1 MSGKTTGKATTG
13 NYFEDFSIGQRI
25 RHATPRTIHGGDLA
39 LYIGLTGDR
48 RPVSSSTEF
57 ARSLGFSREV
67 VHDLLAFHIV
77 FGKTVADISLNAV
90 ANLGYARVLFS
101 RPVYPGDTL
110 TAESEVIGLRELS
123 DGKRGVVYVTSRG
136 HNQKGQEVLSFHRWV
151 MVEKRDPSRPPGD
164 GRVGHSETGA
174 ATSTGATV
182 PTLPDTVPV
191 EDLPVPAALNLS
203 RFAELRWATG
213 GNHMWEDYQAGERI
227 VHHGGM
233 TLEEADHTM
242 ATRLYQ
248 NNARVHF
255 DAHAQAAT
263 RFGKRL
269 VYGGHVISIAYAL
282 AHGGLENVIRMAAW
296 NGGQHVNP
304 TFAGDT
310 LYAWT
315 DVLEK
320 VPLPGREDLG
330 ALRLRLVA
338 VKNVDP
344 AREAVNLEVE
354 GEGGKK
360 GYDSRVVLVLD
371 WWGLAPRR

>member
-1 MSGKTTGKATTG
+1 MAQHGKAPTG
-13 NYFEDFSIGQRI
+13 NYFEDFRIGQKLQ
-25 RHATPRTIHGGDLA
+25 HPTPRTIHGGDLA
-39 LYIGLTGDR
+39 LYIALTGDR
-48 RPVSSSTEF
+48 RPWSSSTEF
-57 ARSLGFSREV
+57 ARSLGFSRECA
-67 VHDLLAFHIV
+67 HELLAFHIV

-90 ANLGYARVLFS
+90 ANLGYSRVLFQ

-123 DGKRGVVYVTSRG
+123 DGSRGVVYVSSKG

-151 MVEKRDPSRPPGD
+151 MVEKRDPEAPAPTA
-164 GRVGHSETGA
+164 VVPELPA
-174 ATSTGATV
+174 A
-182 PTLPDTVPV
+182 VPV
-191 EDLPVPAALNLS
+191 ADLPVPAALNLS
-203 RFAELRWATG
+203 RFADLRWATG
-213 GNHMWEDYQAGERI
+213 GQHLWDDYAVGERI

-255 DAHAQAAT
+255 DAHAQAGS

-269 VYGGHVISIAYAL
+269 VYGGHVVSVAHAL
-282 AHGGLENVIRMAAW
+282 AHGGLENVVRMAAW
-296 NGGQHVNP
+296 NGGLHVNP

-315 DVLEK
+315 DVLETAA
-320 VPLPGREDLG
+320 LPGRDDLG

-344 AREAVNLEVE
+344 AREDVALEVV

-360 GYDSRVVLVLD
+360 GYDPRVVLVLD
-371 WWGLAPRR
+371 WWGLIPRR

>member
-1 MSGKTTGKATTG
+1 MAQHGKATTG
-13 NYFEDFSIGQRI
+13 NYFEDFSVGQRL

-39 LYIGLTGDR
+39 LYIALTGDR
-48 RPVSSSTEF
+48 RPWSSSTEF
-57 ARSLGFSREV
+57 ARSLGYARECA
-67 VHDLLAFHIV
+67 HELLAFHFV

-90 ANLGYARVLFS
+90 ANLGYSRVLFQ

-123 DGKRGVVYVTSRG
+123 DGTRGVVYVTSRG
-136 HNQKGQEVLSFHRWV
+136 FNQKGQEVLSFHRWV
-151 MVEKRDPSRPPGD
+151 MVEKRDPK
-164 GRVGHSETGA
+164 A
-174 ATSTGATV
+174 AAPAAVV
-182 PTLPDTVPV
+182 PDLPAAVPV
-191 EDLPVPAALNLS
+191 ADLPVPAALNLS
-203 RFAELRWATG
+203 RFSDLRWATG
-213 GNHMWEDYQAGERI
+213 GMNLWDDYEAGERI

-255 DAHAQAAT
+255 DAHAQASS

-269 VYGGHVISIAYAL
+269 VYGGHVISVAYAL
-282 AHGGLENVIRMAAW
+282 AQGGLENVVRMAAW
-296 NGGQHVNP
+296 NGGSHVNP

-315 DVLEK
+315 DVLERAE
-320 VPLPGREDLG
+320 LPGRTDLG

-344 AREAVNLEVE
+344 AREEITLEVE
-354 GEGGKK
+354 KDGKK
-360 GYDSRVVLVLD
+360 GYDPRVVLSLD
-371 WWGLAPRR
+371 WWGLVPRR

>member
-1 MSGKTTGKATTG
+1 MANGKATTG
-13 NYFEDFSIGQRI
+13 NYFEDFQVGQRL

-39 LYIGLTGDR
+39 LYIALTGDR
-48 RPVSSSTEF
+48 RPLSSSTEF
-57 ARSLGFSREV
+57 ARSLGYSRECV
-67 VHDLLAFHIV
+67 QDLLAFHMV
-77 FGKTVADISLNAV
+77 FGKTVADISANAV
-90 ANLGYARVLFS
+90 ANLGYARVLFQ

-136 HNQKGQEVLSFHRWV
+136 HNQKGQEVISFHRWV
-151 MVEKRDPSRPPGD
+151 MVEKRDP
-164 GRVGHSETGA
+164 A
-174 ATSTGATV
+174 APAV
-182 PTLPDTVPV
+182 AAVVPV
-191 EDLPVPAALNLS
+191 LAEAVPVADLPVPAALNLS

-213 GNHMWEDYQAGERI
+213 GNHLWDDYAAGERI

-233 TLEEADHTM
+233 TLEEADHTT

-248 NNARVHF
+248 NSARVHF
-255 DAHAQAAT
+255 DQHAQAST

-269 VYGGHVISIAYAL
+269 VYGGHVISVAHAL

-315 DVLEK
+315 DVLERAE
-320 VPLPGREDLG
+320 LPGRDDLG

-344 AREAVNLEVE
+344 AREPVSLEVV
-354 GEGGKK
+354 GEGGKP
-360 GYDSRVVLVLD
+360 GYDPRVVLVLD
-371 WWGLAPRR
+371 WWGLIPRR

>member
-1 MSGKTTGKATTG
+1 MLPGAMASGKATTG
-13 NYFEDFSIGQRI
+13 NYFEDFRVGQRLQ
-25 RHATPRTIHGGDLA
+25 HAAPRTIHGGDLA
-39 LYIGLTGDR
+39 LYIALTGDR
-48 RPVSSSTEF
+48 RPLSSSTEF
-57 ARSLGFSREV
+57 ARSLGFARECAQ
-67 VHDLLAFHIV
+67 DLLAFHLV

-90 ANLGYARVLFS
+90 ANLGYSRVLFQ

-110 TAESEVIGLRELS
+110 TAESEVIGVRELS

-151 MVEKRDPSRPPGD
+151 MVEKRDPSAKAPAP
-164 GRVGHSETGA
+164 V
-174 ATSTGATV
+174 V
-182 PTLPDTVPV
+182 PELPTAVPV
-191 EDLPVPAALNLS
+191 ADLPVPEALNLS
-203 RFAELRWATG
+203 RFGDLRWATG
-213 GNHMWEDYQAGERI
+213 GTNVWGDYAVGERI

-233 TLEEADHTM
+233 TLEEADHTL

-255 DAHAQAAT
+255 DQHAQAST

-269 VYGGHVISIAYAL
+269 VYGGHVISVAHAL
-282 AHGGLENVIRMAAW
+282 AHGGLENVLRMAAW
-296 NGGQHVNP
+296 NGGSHVNP

-315 DVLEK
+315 DVLDKAE
-320 VPLPGREDLG
+320 LPNRRDLG

-344 AREAVNLEVE
+344 AREEVSLEVE
-354 GEGGKK
+354 TDGKK
-360 GYDSRVVLVLD
+360 GYDPRVVLVLD
-371 WWGLAPRR
+371 YWGLIPR

>member
-1 MSGKTTGKATTG
+1 MAHGKATTG
-13 NYFEDFSIGQRI
+13 NYFEDFSVGQRL
-25 RHATPRTIHGGDLA
+25 RHPAPRTIHGGDLA
-39 LYIGLTGDR
+39 LYIALTGDR

-57 ARSLGFSREV
+57 ARSLGYSREC
-67 VHDLLAFHIV
+67 VHDLLTFHIV

-90 ANLGYARVLFS
+90 ANLGYSRVLFQ

-151 MVEKRDPSRPPGD
+151 MVEKRDP
-164 GRVGHSETGA
+164 T

-182 PTLPDTVPV
+182 PTLPESVPV

-203 RFAELRWATG
+203 RFSELRWATG
-213 GNHMWEDYQAGERI
+213 GNHLWEDYQVGERI

-255 DAHAQAAT
+255 DAHAQAQT

-269 VYGGHVISIAYAL
+269 VYGGHVISIAHAL
-282 AHGGLENVIRMAAW
+282 AHGGLENVVRMAAW
-296 NGGQHVNP
+296 NGGSHVNP

-320 VPLPGREDLG
+320 AALPGRDDLG
-330 ALRLRLVA
+330 ALRMRLVA

-344 AREAVNLEVE
+344 AREDVSLEVAV
-354 GEGGKK
+354 EGGQGKK
-360 GYDSRVVLVLD
+360 AYDPRVVLVLD
-371 WWGLAPRR
+371 WWGLVPRR

>member
-1 MSGKTTGKATTG
+1 MKTSGKATTG
-13 NYFEDFSIGQRI
+13 NYFEDFSVGQRL

-39 LYIGLTGDR
+39 LYIALTGDR
-48 RPVSSSTEF
+48 RPVASSTEF
-57 ARSLGFSREV
+57 ARSLGYSREV

-90 ANLGYARVLFS
+90 ANLGYSRVLFQ

-151 MVEKRDPSRPPGD
+151 MVEKRDPS
-164 GRVGHSETGA
+164 

-182 PTLPDTVPV
+182 PQLPDAVPV

-213 GNHMWEDYQAGERI
+213 GNHLWDDYEVGERI

-233 TLEEADHTM
+233 TLEEADHTL

-255 DAHAQAAT
+255 DQHAQAQT

-269 VYGGHVISIAYAL
+269 VYGGHVISVAHAL

-296 NGGQHVNP
+296 NGGQHTNP

-310 LYAWT
+310 LYAWSE
-315 DVLEK
+315 VLDK
-320 VPLPGREDLG
+320 AALPGREDLG

-344 AREAVNLEVE
+344 AREEVSLEVA

-360 GYDSRVVLVLD
+360 SYDPRVVLVLD
-371 WWGLAPRR
+371 WWGLVPRR